1 VRGIPRFIEPPEHTT
16 MEPKHSTLLQ
26 AALIALV
33 LTIIMVGQNATE
45 RDTEVAQK
53 VETAQVR

>member
-1 VRGIPRFIEPPEHTT
+1 

-45 RDTEVAQK
+45 RDSEVAQK